1 MKLLAIDLGTKKTGL
16 ALGDSEARVA
26 VPFGRLEGEENTLEE
41 ILRLAKSEGVEE
53 FVIGLATAEGGQH
66 RGQTDRT
73 LAFIKDLR
81 EKSAAEVHVVDEQ
94 FSSAEARRLQEEY
107 GSKISEDE
115 LAAMLILQAWLDE
128 E

>member
-1 MKLLAIDLGTKKTGL
+1 MKLLAIDLGVKKTGL
-16 ALGDSEARVA
+16 ALGDSDARVA
-26 VPFGRLEGEENTLEE
+26 VPFGRLEGEKNTLKE
-41 ILRLAKSEGVEE
+41 ILHLAMTEGVEA
-53 FVIGLATAEGGQH
+53 FVVGLATAEGNQH

-73 LAFIKDLR
+73 LSFIQELK
-81 EKSAAEVHVVDEQ
+81 EKSGGEVHVIDEQ

-128 E
+128 K

>member
-26 VPFGRLEGEENTLEE
+26 VPFGRLEAEKNTLEE
-41 ILRLAKSEGVEE
+41 IVRLAQAEAVRA
-53 FVIGLATAEGGQH
+53 FVVGLATAEEGQH

-73 LAFIKDLR
+73 LKFIEDL
-81 EKSAAEVHVVDEQ
+81 KQSSGLDVYVIDEQ

-128 E
+128 K